1 MKSRSVLFFLIL
13 LSCTL
18 SCFAVGLEQPANIVA
33 ELTWSDIQYT
43 KVGFSSA
50 DVFSLSDTVTALPP
64 VELQNNDAE
73 KIGQN
78 DAGVKI
84 NAYWQILSNSTFNI
98 VLSVKEAMKGEASG
112 ESLDWYL
119 YKEGEQPTQPSNYS
133 YPYEIPIHTTKNGI
147 DYGQQRFHIRTASY
161 MNKAV
166 DTYRGSVVLEV
177 RTK

>member
-98 VLSVKEAMKGEASG
+98 VLSVNIVS
-112 ESLDWYL
+112 
-119 YKEGEQPTQPSNYS
+119 S
-133 YPYEIPIHTTKNGI
+133 Y
-147 DYGQQRFHIRTASY
+147 
-161 MNKAV
+161 
-166 DTYRGSVVLEV
+166 
-177 RTK
+177 